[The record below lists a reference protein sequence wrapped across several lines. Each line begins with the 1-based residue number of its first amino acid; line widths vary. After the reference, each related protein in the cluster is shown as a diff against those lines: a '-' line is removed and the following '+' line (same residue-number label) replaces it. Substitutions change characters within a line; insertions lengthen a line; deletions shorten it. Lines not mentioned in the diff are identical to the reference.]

1 METRL
6 GGIHLYQI
14 KYLIFITN
22 KYIEKQ
28 LLITLKAIAIY
39 RLHFRPSQPSHLLT
53 ISSGHPKSGTE
64 HLEADSENPWS

>member
-6 GGIHLYQI
+6 AGIHLYQI

-28 LLITLKAIAIY
+28 LLIKNNY
-39 RLHFRPSQPSHLLT
+39 
-53 ISSGHPKSGTE
+53 
-64 HLEADSENPWS
+64 